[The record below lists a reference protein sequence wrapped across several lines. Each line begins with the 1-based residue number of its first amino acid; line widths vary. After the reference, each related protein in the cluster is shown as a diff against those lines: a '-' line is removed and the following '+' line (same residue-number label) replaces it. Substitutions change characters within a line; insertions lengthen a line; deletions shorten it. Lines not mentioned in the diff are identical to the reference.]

1 MGQTAASLSRV
12 LIVDDHP
19 NTASMLA
26 RALKQFQSPVEVLTA
41 RNGKEAL
48 DLAGPAGVDVLITDF
63 MMPGMNGLELIER
76 LQAGGGGGHEPGYII
91 LVTAYDSPGLAAT
104 ARRLKVNQYL
114 IKPVQPEK
122 LRDIVGRALH
132 KLHQPTQVVTGLLT
146 AANFRIL
153 VADDEPDNVSLLATR
168 LEHEGY
174 LHLQARD
181 GQETL
186 DKLRSEQPDLLLLDV
201 NMPVKSGFEVLAEM
215 RSDPAI
221 SHIPVIVITAA
232 RTTVRDVREGLGLG
246 ADDYITKPFDWRELT
261 ARVRAKLRVKHA
273 EDSLRRRNRELSL
286 LPEIGQDLSARLDVD
301 ELSQVLLSRS
311 TATLGAATGHLAVF
325 PPNGGPT
332 LHRCHATRP
341 VEGWDWAGVQD
352 QYVRDGLGATV
363 AQRGT
368 TVIVE
373 DTQRERR
380 WPEVLG
386 MPLRSAVCVPLLS
399 RRGAIG
405 VLTLGHEQ
413 PGRFTTEHAALLQA
427 IGSQAAI
434 AIENAQ
440 LYALERQRA
449 NELVALNALSR
460 EIALINRSADLY
472 GRLPLLIQRALGYP
486 IVSFWLQQGTALR
499 MVSQTGA
506 DEAGMSAAQ
515 LALAPQ
521 QVAATGQPAQISGG
535 VAGGAPASGLAV
547 PMFWNARVN
556 GVVGVHSVKANAFQ
570 ENDRVLLETLAAQIV
585 SALERIHLF
594 ENVEQERKRLAAV
607 LRATADPILVLDV
620 DEHIQMLNP
629 AAQKFFAGLAL
640 KPGGLLPEGD
650 GFAPFRTLVA
660 RGELGVATELTWPDG
675 RVVEVAV
682 APAPDNCRVIT
693 FNDVS
698 RFRELERV
706 KNEFIATA
714 SHELKTPLTS
724 IMGYNDLIVKMGPLT
739 AQQTRFV
746 ERVRHASSNMLELV
760 QDLVELMRIDLAVDG
775 KAEALDFHGLVA
787 GVVDELREP
796 AGLRR
801 LRLDVELGAGPVL
814 VAGDAQRLK
823 QVVRNLL
830 SNAIK
835 YTPEGGAVRVQLR
848 ASADVATLGVADTG
862 LGIPT
867 ADLPFIFDKFYRVQ
881 TQATQNIEGS
891 GLGLAIVKAIVD
903 QHGGQITA
911 ESVEGQG
918 SLFTVTLPIAHTTG
932 S

>member
-1 MGQTAASLSRV
+1 MAHPVAGLSRV

-26 RALKQFQSPVEVLTA
+26 RALGQFQSPVEVLTA

-48 DLAGPAGVDVLITDF
+48 DIAGPAGVDVLITDF

-76 LQAGGGGGHEPGYII
+76 LQAGGGGHEPGYII

-132 KLHQPTQVVTGLLT
+132 KVHQPTQVVTGLLT

-273 EDSLRRRNRELSL
+273 EDSLRKRNRELSL

-301 ELSQVLLSRS
+301 ELSEVLLTRS
-311 TATLGAATGHLAVF
+311 VATIGAATGHLAIF
-325 PPNGGPT
+325 PMSGEPV
-332 LHRCHATRP
+332 LHRSHTARV
-341 VEGWDWAGVQD
+341 VEGWDWAAVQD
-352 QYVRDGLGATV
+352 AYVREGLGAVV

-368 TVIVE
+368 ALVVE
-373 DTQRERR
+373 ETQRERR

-386 MPLRSAVCVPLLS
+386 MPVRSALCVPLLS

-405 VLTLGHEQ
+405 VLTLAHSQ
-413 PGRFTTEHAALLQA
+413 PARFNAEHASLLQA
-427 IGSQAAI
+427 IASQAAI

-440 LYALERQRA
+440 LYALERRRA

-460 EIALINRSADLY
+460 EISLINRSADLY

-486 IVSFWLQQGTALR
+486 IVSFWLQQGTTLR
-499 MVSQTGA
+499 MASQTGA
-506 DEAGMSAAQ
+506 DEAGLTPAQ
-515 LALAPQ
+515 LGLAPQ
-521 QVAATGQPAQISGG
+521 QVAASGQPAHISGG
-535 VAGGAPASGLAV
+535 VTGGALASGLAV
-547 PMFWNARVN
+547 PMFWNARIS
-556 GVVGVHSVKANAFQ
+556 GVVGVHSVKPNAFQ

-585 SALERIHLF
+585 SALERIQLF
-594 ENVEQERKRLAAV
+594 ESVEQERKRLAAV
-607 LRATADPILVLDV
+607 LRATADPILVLDADDHV
-620 DEHIQMLNP
+620 QMLNP
-629 AAQKFFAGLAL
+629 AAQRFFAGLAL
-640 KPGGLLPEGD
+640 KPGGLLPDGD
-650 GFAPFRTLVA
+650 GFAPFRDLVG
-660 RGELGVATELTWPDG
+660 RGETGLAKEIMWPDG
-675 RVVEVAV
+675 RTVEVAI
-682 APAPDNCRVIT
+682 APAPDACRVIT

-739 AQQTRFV
+739 PQQQRFV
-746 ERVRHASSNMLELV
+746 DRVRHASGNMLELV
-760 QDLVELMRIDLAVDG
+760 QDLVELMRIDLAVDL
-775 KAEALDFHGLVA
+775 KADRLDLTRLA
-787 GVVDELREP
+787 TGVVDELREP
-796 AGLRR
+796 AELRQLKLEVGLGEVEV
-801 LRLDVELGAGPVL
+801 DVKA
-814 VAGDAQRLK
+814 DSTRLK

-835 YTPEGGAVRVQLR
+835 YTPEGGVVRVQLR
-848 ASADVATLGVADTG
+848 ATADVAVLTVADTG
-862 LGIPT
+862 LGIPA

-881 TQATQNIEGS
+881 NQATQNIEGS

-918 SLFTVTLPIAHTTG
+918 SLFTLTLPRWREAG
-932 S
+932 R

>member
-1 MGQTAASLSRV
+1 MAHTVAALSRV

-26 RALKQFQSPVEVLTA
+26 RALGQFQSPVEVLTA

-48 DLAGPAGVDVLITDF
+48 DIAGPAGVDVLITDF

-76 LQAGGGGGHEPGYII
+76 LQAGGGGHEPGYII

-132 KLHQPTQVVTGLLT
+132 KVHQPTQVVTGLLT

-153 VADDEPDNVSLLATR
+153 VADDEADNVTLLATR

-174 LHLQARD
+174 LHIQARD

-301 ELSQVLLSRS
+301 ELSEVLLTRS
-311 TATLGAATGHLAVF
+311 VATIGAATGHLAVF
-325 PPNGGPT
+325 PMSGEPVV
-332 LHRCHATRP
+332 HRSHAVRAI
-341 VEGWDWAGVQD
+341 EGWDWANVQD
-352 QYVRDGLGATV
+352 GFARDGLAAIV

-368 TVIVE
+368 AVVVE
-373 DTQRERR
+373 DTQRERH

-413 PGRFTTEHAALLQA
+413 PGHFNLEHASLLQA
-427 IGSQAAI
+427 IASQAAI

-440 LYALERQRA
+440 LYAMERRRA

-460 EIALINRSADLY
+460 EISLINRSADLY

-486 IVSFWLQQGTALR
+486 IVSFWLQQGTTLR
-499 MVSQTGA
+499 LVSQTGV
-506 DEAGMSAAQ
+506 DEAGLSTAQ
-515 LALAPQ
+515 IGLAPQ
-521 QVAATGQPAQISGG
+521 QVAASGQPAHISGE
-535 VAGGAPASGLAV
+535 VTGGALASGLAV
-547 PMFWNARVN
+547 PMFWNARIS
-556 GVVGVHSVKANAFQ
+556 GVVGVHSVKPNAFQ

-585 SALERIHLF
+585 SALERIQLF
-594 ENVEQERKRLAAV
+594 ESVEQERRRLSAV
-607 LRATADPILVLDV
+607 LRATTDPIVVLDA
-620 DEHIQMLNP
+620 DDHIQMLNP
-629 AAQKFFAGLAL
+629 AAQRFFAGLAL
-640 KPGGLLPEGD
+640 KSGSLLPDGD
-650 GFAPFRTLVA
+650 GFAAFRELVA
-660 RGELGVATELTWPDG
+660 RGETGTATELSWPDG
-675 RVVEVAV
+675 RVVDVAI

-739 AQQTRFV
+739 PQQARFV
-746 ERVRHASSNMLELV
+746 ERVRHASTNMLELV
-760 QDLVELMRIDLAVDG
+760 QDLVELVRIDLAVDL
-775 KAEALDFHGLVA
+775 KVERLDLTRLTA

-796 AGLRR
+796 AELRQLHLEVGLSDGGV
-801 LRLDVELGAGPVL
+801 DVSA
-814 VAGDAQRLK
+814 DATRLK

-835 YTPEGGAVRVQLR
+835 YTPESGFVRVQLR
-848 ASADVATLGVADTG
+848 ATADVAILTVADTG
-862 LGIPT
+862 LGIPS

-918 SLFTVTLPIAHTTG
+918 SLFTLTLPRWRVAG
-932 S
+932 A

>member
-1 MGQTAASLSRV
+1 MAQNAAALSRV

-26 RALKQFQSPVEVLTA
+26 RALGQFQSPVEVLTA

-48 DLAGPAGVDVLITDF
+48 DIAGPAGVDVLITDF

-76 LQAGGGGGHEPGYII
+76 LQATGGGHEPGYII

-174 LHLQARD
+174 LHMQARD

-186 DKLRSEQPDLLLLDV
+186 DKLRTEQPDLLLLDV

-311 TATLGAATGHLAVF
+311 VATMGATTGHLAVF
-325 PPNGGPT
+325 PLSGDPV
-332 LHRCHATRP
+332 LHHSHTSRAI
-341 VEGWDWAGVQD
+341 EGWDWSKIQD
-352 QYVRDGLGATV
+352 DFARDGLGGLV

-368 TVIVE
+368 ALVVE
-373 DTQRERR
+373 DTQREPR
-380 WPEVLG
+380 WPNVLG

-413 PGRFTTEHAALLQA
+413 PARFNNEHAALLQA
-427 IGSQAAI
+427 IASQAAI

-449 NELVALNALSR
+449 NELVALNALAR
-460 EIALINRSADLY
+460 EISVINRTADLY

-486 IVSFWLQQGTALR
+486 IVSFWLQQGATLR
-499 MVSQTGA
+499 LVSQAGCE
-506 DEAGMSAAQ
+506 EAGVTTTQ
-515 LALAPQ
+515 IGLAPQ
-521 QVAATGQPAQISGG
+521 QVAASGQPAHISGG
-535 VAGGAPASGLAV
+535 VSGGAPASGLAV
-547 PMFWNARVN
+547 PMFWNARVS
-556 GVVGVHSVKANAFQ
+556 GVVGVHSIKPNAFQ

-585 SALERIHLF
+585 SALERIQLF
-594 ENVEQERKRLAAV
+594 ESVEQERKRLAAV
-607 LRATADPILVLDV
+607 LRATSDPILVLDA
-620 DEHIQMLNP
+620 DDHIQMLNP
-629 AAQKFFAGLAL
+629 AAQKFFAGLAV
-640 KPGGLLPEGD
+640 KTGALLPDGD
-650 GFAPFRTLVA
+650 GFAAFR
-660 RGELGVATELTWPDG
+660 ELMGRAETGTATELTWPDG
-675 RVVEVAV
+675 RIVEVTISA
-682 APAPDNCRVIT
+682 APDNCRVIT

-739 AQQTRFV
+739 PQQSRFV
-746 ERVRHASSNMLELV
+746 DRVRHASANMLELV
-760 QDLVELMRIDLAVDG
+760 QDLVELMRIDLAVDL
-775 KAEALDFHGLVA
+775 KTDRLDLRALAA
-787 GVVDELREP
+787 GVADELREP
-796 AGLRR
+796 AGLHQ
-801 LRLDVELGAGPVL
+801 LRLDVVLGETGVD
-814 VAGDAQRLK
+814 VAADPLRLK

-835 YTPEGGAVRVQLR
+835 YTPEGGAVRIQLR
-848 ASADVATLGVADTG
+848 GTADVATLSVADTG
-862 LGIPT
+862 LGIPSE
-867 ADLPFIFDKFYRVQ
+867 DLPYIFDKFYRVQ

-918 SLFTVTLPIAHTTG
+918 SLFTVTLPRWHGT
-932 S
+932 SK